1 MKTVKIFV
9 PKGEHKMK
17 KLRTAII
24 GQGRSGRDIHGKFY
38 KSETNA
44 YVEVVTVVEA
54 DPERRERALAEYPGC
69 TVCADYKE
77 LFGRTDI
84 DLVVNATYSNTHYS
98 ITRDLL
104 AHGFNVLVE
113 KPFARNYYECS
124 DLIKTANDNN
134 VTLAIFH
141 QSLLAPHHLSVKE
154 VLESG
159 KLGDIKQI
167 SIRYNGLARRWDWQT
182 LQMKMGGSVY
192 NTGPHPIGMALDYLG
207 FDKNAQVVY
216 SKLDT
221 ALTSGDAE
229 DYAKILITAPEKPLV
244 DIEINSIDAYSN
256 YTVKIQGSKGTFS
269 CTTGSYKMKY
279 IVDGE
284 NPERPVIVESLKDAD
299 GYPKYCWEL
308 LKTHEEEGKYVGSA
322 FDIACERFYEML
334 HNKIFNG
341 VPMEITPEKIAQVIN
356 VIEKVHADSPLPVK
370 YQ

>member
-1 MKTVKIFV
+1 
-9 PKGEHKMK
+9 MK

-38 KSETNA
+38 KSENNDL
-44 YVEVVTVVEA
+44 VEVVTVVEA
-54 DPERRERALAEYPGC
+54 DPERRDRALAEYPGC
-69 TVCADYKE
+69 TVCADYRE
-77 LFGRTDI
+77 LFARDDL
-84 DLVVNATYSNTHYS
+84 DLVVNATFSNDHYA
-98 ITRDLL
+98 ITKDLL

-124 DLIKTANDNN
+124 DLIKLAKDNN
-134 VTLAIFH
+134 VTLAVFH
-141 QSLLAPHHLSVKE
+141 QSLLAPHHLGVKE

-192 NTGPHPIGMALDYLG
+192 NTGPHPIGMALDYLD
-207 FDKNAQVVY
+207 FDKNAKVVY

-244 DIEINSIDAYSN
+244 DIEINSTDAYCN

-269 CTTGSYKMKY
+269 CTASKYKMKY

-284 NPERPVIVESLKDAD
+284 NPERPPIVESLKDAD

-308 LKTHEEEGKYVGSA
+308 LKTHEEEGDYTGSA
-322 FDIACERFYEML
+322 FDIAVQKFYKML
-334 HNKIFNG
+334 YAKIVDG
-341 VPMEITPEKIAQVIN
+341 TPMEICPEKIAQVIN
-356 VIEKVHADSPLPVK
+356 VIEKVHADNPLPVK